1 MENTPREK
9 VIRLVTRLGTRDAAA
24 LRRIHPNMAARVAAD
39 GEAQLDTGVL
49 MRIAVLR

>member
-1 MENTPREK
+1 MDTDARQQ
-9 VIRLVTRLGTRDAAA
+9 VSRLVTRLGTRDAAA

-39 GEAQLDTGVL
+39 GDAQLDAGVL